1 MKYYLI
7 AGEASGDLHGAN
19 LIQEIKKIDP
29 SAKFRG
35 WGGDKMV
42 ENGAELVVHYKKMAF
57 MGLTEVLKNLR
68 TINKFLAQCKDD
80 IIQYRPDKIIFI
92 DYPGFNLKI
101 AKFARQKNFQT
112 HYYISP
118 KLWAWNTKRVFKIK
132 ANIDQM
138 LVIFPFEVEFYKQ
151 YNIDVKYVGNPL
163 LDELSSWNNT
173 LSKTNVS
180 KIKNTFNRPIISLL
194 PGSRKQE
201 IIAHS
206 QILSQ
211 LASIYPAYQFVLAG
225 APGIENSFYEN
236 LMINKDVPIIFNNT
250 YALVKASEI
259 SIVASGTASL
269 EVALLKT
276 PQVVVYKTS
285 ELFYQVGKRLV
296 KVKFIS
302 LVNLI
307 LQKSA
312 VPEIIQ
318 KEFQLKRIKKELDM
332 LIHSAHKRKSV
343 ENDYAKLHEILG
355 NPGAS
360 TRAAKEIVN
369 FGNIYV

>member
-68 TINKFLAQCKDD
+68 TIDKFLAKCKDD

-180 KIKNTFNRPIISLL
+180 KIKKTLKCTL
-194 PGSRKQE
+194 P
-201 IIAHS
+201 
-206 QILSQ
+206 
-211 LASIYPAYQFVLAG
+211 YQ
-225 APGIENSFYEN
+225 
-236 LMINKDVPIIFNNT
+236 D
-250 YALVKASEI
+250 
-259 SIVASGTASL
+259 
-269 EVALLKT
+269 
-276 PQVVVYKTS
+276 
-285 ELFYQVGKRLV
+285 
-296 KVKFIS
+296 
-302 LVNLI
+302 
-307 LQKSA
+307 
-312 VPEIIQ
+312 
-318 KEFQLKRIKKELDM
+318 
-332 LIHSAHKRKSV
+332 
-343 ENDYAKLHEILG
+343 
-355 NPGAS
+355 
-360 TRAAKEIVN
+360 
-369 FGNIYV
+369 